1 MDFIPYILTVS
12 LTAGVVSQFIKF
24 ALKIITQ
31 KTFNWH
37 QLDAYGGMPSSHS
50 AFLLALCTAVGMQE
64 GFYSPLF
71 AVTFVITV
79 IIVRDAFGLRMILEE
94 QGKIVVRITRT
105 LPDKAGFD
113 ENDQNTQVGHR
124 VGHTIP
130 EIVVGSFIGIT
141 IAILGYVLLVN

>member
-24 ALKIITQ
+24 VIKMLKQ
-31 KTFNWH
+31 QTFNWH

-50 AFLLALCTAVGMQE
+50 AFLLSLCTAVGMQE

-94 QGKIVVRITRT
+94 QGKIVVNITRT
-105 LPDKAGFD
+105 IPDNAGFD
-113 ENDQNTQVGHR
+113 EHDANTQVGHR

-130 EIVVGSFIGIT
+130 EIVVGSFIGIF
-141 IAILGYVLLVN
+141 IAILGYFLLMN